1 MVRLLNTSTTVYT
14 KVDKVS
20 SALGLRFQ
28 DPSLLAKALT
38 HTSYAAEH
46 GQDRAASNERLEY
59 LGDAILKA
67 VMAEQLVHLMGDADE
82 GRLSKVSAQAVSG
95 QALARAAVELGV
107 PNFIMLGLG
116 EESSGGRMRQSNL
129 AGAMEALFGAVYLDS
144 GFDAARSF
152 IIRVLENEIHDA
164 ITGPENDHKTA
175 FQEAVQARS
184 LGQASYRTVK
194 SEGPP
199 HKPWFTVE
207 ALIADRVVGTGEGP
221 SKRAAEQEAAKDG
234 LRMLENGESAWV
246 NCASDDE

>member
-1 MVRLLNTSTTVYT
+1 VYT

-20 SALGLRFQ
+20 SALGLMFQ
-28 DPSLLAKALT
+28 DPSLLARALT
-38 HTSYAAEH
+38 HTSHAAEH

-107 PNFIMLGLG
+107 PNFIMLGHG
-116 EESSGGRMRQSNL
+116 EEASGGRMRQSNL

-152 IIRVLENEIHDA
+152 IIRVLEKTSTTTESGFNRTPCVRVNPLCALGLKNHSA
-164 ITGPENDHKTA
+164 TSITVRP
-175 FQEAVQARS
+175 
-184 LGQASYRTVK
+184 L
-194 SEGPP
+194 
-199 HKPWFTVE
+199 
-207 ALIADRVVGTGEGP
+207 
-221 SKRAAEQEAAKDG
+221 
-234 LRMLENGESAWV
+234 
-246 NCASDDE
+246 

>member
-1 MVRLLNTSTTVYT
+1 MCATIEI
-14 KVDKVS
+14 DKVS
-20 SALGLRFQ
+20 AVLGLEFE
-28 DPSLLAKALT
+28 DKSLLVRALT

-46 GQDRAASNERLEY
+46 GQDRALSNERLEF

-67 VMAEQLVHLMGDADE
+67 VMAEQLMTLMEDADE

-95 QALARAAVELGV
+95 QALARAAVDLGV
-107 PNFIMLGLG
+107 SDFIMLGHG
-116 EESSGGRMRQSNL
+116 EESSGGRCRQRNL
-129 AGAMEALFGAVYLDS
+129 AGAMEAIIGAVYLDS
-144 GFDAARSF
+144 GFDEARSF
-152 IIRVLENEIHDA
+152 IIRALASEIHDA